1 MLDSAYKDK
10 TVLVTGHTGFK
21 GSWLCEWLLLMEAQ
35 VVGYALEPPS
45 NPSLYEST
53 GLSDRLVEDVRAD
66 LADVKQ
72 LQATLNRHKPDFV
85 FHLAAQPLV
94 RYGFEEPVETFTTN
108 VAGTMNVLE
117 ALRVQALNC
126 VVVLVTTDKVYENA
140 EWLWSYR
147 ENDPLGG
154 YDPYS
159 ASKACAE
166 IVISSYRRSFFPSG
180 DLASASVASV
190 RGGNVVGGGDWA
202 ADRIVPD
209 SIGALTRGEAI
220 PVRNKIAT
228 RPWQH
233 VLELVGGYLHLG
245 REMAAARALGDA
257 QRLDALCDAYNFGPM
272 ITSNRSVQAL
282 VEELLKHWP
291 GEWQDL
297 SDPAAVHEAGR
308 LNLTIDRAYHNLNW
322 MPLLSFEQTIAQTVS
337 WYQAYNLQPQ
347 AIGQV
352 TVNQIKEYLQL
363 VAESPWANARI
374 G

>member
-166 IVISSYRRSFFPSG
+166 IVISSYRRSFFPSS
-180 DLASASVASV
+180 DLASASVASA

>member
-180 DLASASVASV
+180 DLASASVASA

>member
-1 MLDSAYKDK
+1 VLDSTYKDK
-10 TVLVTGHTGFK
+10 KVLVTGHTGFK
-21 GSWLCEWLLLMEAQ
+21 GSWLCEWLLLIGAR

-66 LADVKQ
+66 LADAQQ
-72 LQATLNRHKPDFV
+72 LQATLSRHKPDFV

-166 IVISSYRRSFFPSG
+166 IVISSYRRSFFPSS
-180 DLASASVASV
+180 DLATASIASA

-202 ADRIVPD
+202 SDRIVPD
-209 SIGALTRGEAI
+209 CIGALTRGEAI

-257 QRLDALCDAYNFGPM
+257 QRLDGLCDAYNFGPM

-352 TVNQIKEYLQL
+352 TVSQIKEYSQL
-363 VAESPWANARI
+363 IAESPWANARI